1 MRAKLDKDELTP
13 EESDLAVNFYDS
25 ACDYMNDSFI
35 QIAARVMPKGWQD
48 STEAFKREARR
59 MFDLARLKV

>member
-1 MRAKLDKDELTP
+1 MKTKPDEDELTP

-25 ACDYMNDSFI
+25 ACDYKDDSFI

-59 MFDLARLKV
+59 MYDLSKS

>member
-35 QIAARVMPKGWQD
+35 QIAP
-48 STEAFKREARR
+48 E
-59 MFDLARLKV
+59 